1 MYTNVYDWFDVC
13 QGLVS
18 FSFHPLRDH
27 ILLKMTAREVSIR
40 MSNVLSLIDEEI
52 ERLTAYLIQKQR
64 ENGSWHFCFENG
76 IIIDAYI
83 IILFRILNVQNE
95 ALIRQLH
102 DRILG
107 AQQQAGYWQLHT
119 DEETGNLSTT
129 VEAYY
134 ALLYSGYSKI
144 SDEPLLRAKRYI
156 QSKGGI
162 GQVTSILTRVIL
174 AATGQRKW
182 PLSISSIPLEVLL
195 FPSYF
200 PIHYFEFSGYSRVH
214 LTPMLVM
221 ADKNFSITTAD
232 APDLSDLKNLRI
244 EEPDPAFRGFQE
256 MQDVIQSGIK
266 RLIGSPHSIHEAA
279 KIKAEQFMLQRIE
292 SDGTLYSYA
301 SSTILMVFALL
312 ALDYDKQHPLII
324 NAVQGLTDMQAQ
336 IVGRTTIQNS
346 PSTIWDTALI
356 SYALQEARIPA
367 EHIAIQRSTAYL
379 LTMQH
384 NKTADWSIHN
394 PDTAP
399 GGWGFSESNTINPD
413 VDDTTAALRAIHSLT
428 TTQPSYLES
437 WNRGL
442 NWVLSMQNKDGGW
455 PAFEKNTNQKMLTWL
470 AIDGAKSAAIDP
482 SEADLTGR
490 TLEYLGNFTGLD
502 NRYEFIDRG
511 AKWLVQNQQ
520 KNGSWYGRW
529 GVCYIYGTWAALT
542 GLQAVGVPVT
552 HDTLQKGANWLLSIQ
567 NPDGGWGE
575 SCHSDR
581 LLHYV
586 PLGDSTP
593 SQTAWALDALIAVQ
607 PSPTPAVNKG
617 MLRLIASLQEDDWRT
632 SYPTGAG
639 LPGNF
644 YSHYHS
650 YRYIWPLLTLS
661 HYRKKYGDYNIQ

>member
-1 MYTNVYDWFDVC
+1 
-13 QGLVS
+13 
-18 FSFHPLRDH
+18 
-27 ILLKMTAREVSIR
+27 
-40 MSNVLSLIDEEI
+40 MSNILRTVNEKIKGLTTHLIH
-52 ERLTAYLIQKQR
+52 KQQ
-64 ENGSWHFCFENG
+64 EDGSWHFCFENG
-76 IIIDAYI
+76 IVIDAYV
-83 IILFRILNVQNE
+83 IILFRILNVDNE
-95 ALIRQLH
+95 TLIRNLH

-107 AQQQAGYWQLHT
+107 EQQLGGYWKLYE
-119 DEETGNLSTT
+119 DEEDGNLSAT

-134 ALLYSGYSKI
+134 ALLYSGYSGMT
-144 SDEPLLRAKRYI
+144 DEPIMRAKRYI

-162 GQVTSILTRVIL
+162 GKVTSTLTRVIL

-221 ADKNFSITTAD
+221 ADKQFSITSAN
-232 APDLSDLKNLRI
+232 APDLSDLTNSRVQDAEPPLR
-244 EEPDPAFRGFQE
+244 GLQE
-256 MQDVIQSGIK
+256 MQDVIQKSLK
-266 RLIGSPHSIHEAA
+266 RLLGSPYSIHEAA
-279 KIKAEQFMLQRIE
+279 IKKAEQFMLERIE
-292 SDGTLYSYA
+292 SDGTLYSFA
-301 SSTILMVFALL
+301 SSTIFMVFALL
-312 ALDYDKQHPLII
+312 ALDYAKQHPLIT
-324 NAVQGLTDMQAQ
+324 NAIQGLTSMQYPTE
-336 IVGRTTIQNS
+336 GRITIQNS

-367 EHIAIQRSTAYL
+367 AYQAIQRSADYL
-379 LTMQH
+379 LTVQH
-384 NKTADWSIHN
+384 NKKADWSIHN
-394 PDTAP
+394 PDTVP
-399 GGWGFSESNTINPD
+399 GGWGFSETNTLNPD

-428 TTQPSYLES
+428 ITQPSYLNS

-455 PAFEKNTNQKMLTWL
+455 PAFEKNTNNEILTWL

-502 NRYEFIDRG
+502 TKHEFINQG
-511 AKWLVQNQQ
+511 TKWLFEHQE

-552 HDTLQKGANWLLSIQ
+552 HDVLQKGANWLLSIQ

-581 LLHYV
+581 QLQYV
-586 PLGDSTP
+586 ALGESTP

-607 PSPTPAVNKG
+607 PSPTPAVDKG
-617 MLRLIASLQEDDWRT
+617 ILRLIAILQEDDWMS

-639 LPGNF
+639 LPGYF

-661 HYRKKYGDYNIQ
+661 HYYKKYGEQ